1 LCSLAEVTIK
11 TFSAAFSL
19 LILSF
24 LARKATSR
32 SSGADQEKPIKFDQM
47 YPNNRHFEGL
57 KRHFQ
62 PPNQA

>member
-1 LCSLAEVTIK
+1 MKFQLHID
-11 TFSAAFSL
+11 
-19 LILSF
+19 SF
-24 LARKATSR
+24 FPLPTSG
-32 SSGADQEKPIKFDQM
+32 SDQEKPIKFDQM

>member
-1 LCSLAEVTIK
+1 MND
-11 TFSAAFSL
+11 AFL
-19 LILSF
+19 F
-24 LARKATSR
+24 PT
-32 SSGADQEKPIKFDQM
+32 SGADQEKPIKFDQM